1 MDLNFVYLGERLVC
15 NGEERETNT
24 CNEVFICLLRMNEF
38 HSKSMFISPICKS
51 NKVSPSTQ
59 LTQLAIIELYS
70 NRFIIFIIQIIY
82 NTKNKTFLI
91 L

>member
-1 MDLNFVYLGERLVC
+1 MPCGYVEIIIVPASLNKHSVVC
-15 NGEERETNT
+15 IIHNT
-24 CNEVFICLLRMNEF
+24 VSPPRMNEF